1 MARAR
6 AGIALLT
13 ESGIS
18 SIMARVS
25 ARRGGPGE
33 KTRKRVLVAGQVED
47 HAFNPVRLSQ
57 PHDQQ

>member
-33 KTRKRVLVAGQVED
+33 KTRKRGSRESGFRVFGYGQKGQTLEY
-47 HAFNPVRLSQ
+47 L
-57 PHDQQ
+57 